1 MLHRFSALGLL
12 AAVAGCSPSI
22 GNPQIEVDSA
32 WVRPSLA
39 GSGASAAYVSIEN
52 RGSGDDR
59 LLSVST
65 DVAGRVT
72 LHASTSEGGIARMRP
87 LPKGLTIPSGETVTL
102 TPGGNHVMLDQVKRP
117 LKPGEQIPL
126 TLSFERSGTRLVQAQ
141 VSNGP
146 ANQQSAGHGGH

>member
-1 MLHRFSALGLL
+1 MLHRFSAIGLL
-12 AAVAGCSPSI
+12 AAAAGCSPSS
-22 GNPQIEVDSA
+22 GNPQIEVGSA

-59 LLSVST
+59 LMGVST

-72 LHASTSEGGIARMRP
+72 LHSSTSEGGVARMRP
-87 LPKGLTIPSGETVTL
+87 LPKGLTIPAGETVAL
-102 TPGGNHVMLDQVKRP
+102 APGGNHVMLEQLKRP
-117 LKPGEQIPL
+117 LKAGEQIPL

-141 VSNGP
+141 VSSGALP
-146 ANQQSAGHGGH
+146 HESAGHGGH